1 MARTP
6 DPEDS
11 EGPGEWILESSHCHT
26 GWVRATEPQKGPGDV
41 AKHRDA
47 ATPHKPYAENSATR
61 SWAIGTITQ
70 LYQPASSSHSCFPHR
85 LKVGC
90 SWLAFVLMIHHSL
103 SLGRKNAAW
112 SLLGCNFQSCLL
124 THWPGAWGGEQD
136 SSDRAHLA
144 RTTAARPSPRHL
156 LGALKALPL

>member
-6 DPEDS
+6 DSEES
-11 EGPGEWILESSHCHT
+11 EGPGEWILESSQCHT
-26 GWVRATEPQKGPGDV
+26 GWVRATEPQKGPGDA

-47 ATPHKPYAENSATR
+47 TTSHKPYAESSATR

-70 LYQPASSSHSCFPHR
+70 SHPSASSSNNFFPHR

-90 SWLAFVLMIHHSL
+90 SWLAFVLMIHQFL

-112 SLLGCNFQSCLL
+112 SPLGCNFQSCLL
-124 THWPGAWGGEQD
+124 THWPGAWGEEQD

-144 RTTAARPSPRHL
+144 ITTAAATIS
-156 LGALKALPL
+156 